1 MTEINFVEGG
11 YWAAQWTYN
20 IPPVGNPPAEF
31 SYQYDSLASDLE
43 TDEFRLHMFP
53 NNFDGATNTYG
64 SNFLIMNGNT
74 LDGIN
79 LFGLVE
85 SGEFQID
92 DGDQILIFNDDN
104 TKVISFTASG
114 IATLGTDRLRV
125 SFYGET
131 LAYNGPPGVG
141 FNDDE
146 NITFVNTSA
155 SDGLNEDVEW
165 NNHILYHDH
174 DRTQID
180 PANWSGYCLAGGR
193 QHFDFDYWNVGG
205 STCDIFTCPS
215 EIYNSE
221 HVYMSRTFFS
231 TGNSPQVIYI
241 KGGQVLVRGVV
252 DGQYTIVTDD
262 YTEYRVHSSSNTID
276 RVWGNIWLIDDV
288 VYSDSYY
295 SGAVVHPQSGGTNN
309 VLGLISGGSVIIA
322 NTIPNGARGGGTGS
336 GNIKI
341 NAAILAM
348 NGGFISH
355 YWQNTTIGYS
365 GPTLATGYDNLPIAD
380 GRGGHRNGYRPES
393 QSGQYSSNNQ
403 GDYRGLVRLWGS
415 VVQFRR
421 GYMKRNQTGPY
432 MTGDIGYDK
441 DYHYDWNLQLKPPP
455 YFPDLQSTNNTVIL
469 KMASYGEARNHDQD

>member
-1 MTEINFVEGG
+1 
-11 YWAAQWTYN
+11 
-20 IPPVGNPPAEF
+20 
-31 SYQYDSLASDLE
+31 
-43 TDEFRLHMFP
+43 
-53 NNFDGATNTYG
+53 
-64 SNFLIMNGNT
+64 
-74 LDGIN
+74 
-79 LFGLVE
+79 
-85 SGEFQID
+85 
-92 DGDQILIFNDDN
+92 
-104 TKVISFTASG
+104 
-114 IATLGTDRLRV
+114 
-125 SFYGET
+125 
-131 LAYNGPPGVG
+131 
-141 FNDDE
+141 
-146 NITFVNTSA
+146 
-155 SDGLNEDVEW
+155 
-165 NNHILYHDH
+165 
-174 DRTQID
+174 
-180 PANWSGYCLAGGR
+180 
-193 QHFDFDYWNVGG
+193 
-205 STCDIFTCPS
+205 
-215 EIYNSE
+215 
-221 HVYMSRTFFS
+221 MSRTFFS

-288 VYSDSYY
+288 VYSDSYF